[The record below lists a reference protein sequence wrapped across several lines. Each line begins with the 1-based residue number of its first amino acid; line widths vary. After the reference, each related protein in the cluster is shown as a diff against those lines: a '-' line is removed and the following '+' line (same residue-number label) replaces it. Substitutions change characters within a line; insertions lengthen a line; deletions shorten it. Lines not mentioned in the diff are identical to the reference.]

1 MQTVTLKL
9 NVVGFVRCGVGFG
22 GDRRR
27 GGDVGED
34 GESTGEN
41 VGFGGG
47 GFGFG
52 GARWRRE
59 DGGGVLVGFFEGGF
73 ADAARRSVG
82 GEIGGEI
89 DVGGETR
96 FFGGETRFFGRVASI
111 ATFRRTRIER

>member
-9 NVVGFVRCGVGFG
+9 TVVGFVRCGVGFG

-52 GARWRRE
+52 G
-59 DGGGVLVGFFEGGF
+59 
-73 ADAARRSVG
+73 
-82 GEIGGEI
+82 
-89 DVGGETR
+89 
-96 FFGGETRFFGRVASI
+96 FGSQM
-111 ATFRRTRIER
+111 